1 MNEYDDSGRDEVI
14 VRALLHVA
22 GLEPSDDEVRQLV
35 AGYPAHRQAV
45 DRLYAVTM
53 PKEERP
59 QPVFG
64 FDLEQPSGS
73 TAVGR
78 WNEPSNDTG

>member
-1 MNEYDDSGRDEVI
+1 MNEYEESDRDEVI
-14 VRALLHVA
+14 VHSMLRVA

-64 FDLEQPSGS
+64 FDDELPSGS
-73 TAVGR
+73 EAVGR
-78 WNEPSNDTG
+78 WDETSDGTG

>member
-1 MNEYDDSGRDEVI
+1 MNKHDDTDGDEVI
-14 VRALLHVA
+14 VRSMLRVA
-22 GLEPSDDEVRQLV
+22 GLEPSEDEVQQLV

-45 DRLYAVTM
+45 DRLYTVAM

-64 FDLEQPSGS
+64 FDDEQRSGS
-73 TAVGR
+73 EAVRR
-78 WNEPSNDTG
+78 WNETSDGTS